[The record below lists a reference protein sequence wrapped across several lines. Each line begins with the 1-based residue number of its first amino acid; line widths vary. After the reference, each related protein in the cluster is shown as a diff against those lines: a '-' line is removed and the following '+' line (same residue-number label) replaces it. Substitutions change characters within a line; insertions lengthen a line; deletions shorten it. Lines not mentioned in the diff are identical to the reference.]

1 MSGITLRTAI
11 PTNFK
16 VGYKEFDN
24 VDFVLAYENSSLVL
38 GSVRVEGVV
47 KISNNSLPLYDTTNT
62 PSNLDRDIGVDH
74 FVGAHAF
81 FEGITTETN
90 QGVIENL
97 VNLPRYEKMMS
108 TGSQMTSDMFNFSNQ
123 CELKT
128 PSREIGRSAIRGIV
142 PFVQMTTPRY
152 IDPDFSIKPN
162 IALNSA
168 EGMLPYRRTGDIRIA
183 LNLARVASALSGLEI
198 TTTTDYTIS
207 DLRIT
212 YRTYPDDGSN
222 NPVTLDSK
230 LSIVQSIQSSFANLD
245 IKVPAVVNSVSCSFN
260 NQNEVNS
267 LVHNNTALVKI
278 PQLSQVIFQFNDSTN
293 KLISYVLRDNQEVV
307 GRYIDSFQDTGK
319 NQLSRNNME
328 NNDGFGIG
336 LNLNGDIDMTNQ
348 KFGVQIQSGITNNNP
363 MTMYAYFHSSIQI

>member
-47 KISNNSLPLYDTTNT
+47 KISNNSLPLYDTTND

-97 VNLPRYEKMMS
+97 VNLPRYEKMMT

-198 TTTTDYTIS
+198 TSTTDYTIS

-307 GRYIDSFQDTGK
+307 ARYIDSFQDTGK

-363 MTMYAYFHSSIQI
+363 MTMYAYFHSSIQL

>member
-1 MSGITLRTAI
+1 M
-11 PTNFK
+11 
-16 VGYKEFDN
+16 
-24 VDFVLAYENSSLVL
+24 
-38 GSVRVEGVV
+38 
-47 KISNNSLPLYDTTNT
+47 
-62 PSNLDRDIGVDH
+62 H
-74 FVGAHAF
+74 
-81 FEGITTETN
+81 
-90 QGVIENL
+90 
-97 VNLPRYEKMMS
+97 
-108 TGSQMTSDMFNFSNQ
+108 
-123 CELKT
+123 
-128 PSREIGRSAIRGIV
+128 
-142 PFVQMTTPRY
+142 
-152 IDPDFSIKPN
+152 
-162 IALNSA
+162 
-168 EGMLPYRRTGDIRIA
+168 
-183 LNLARVASALSGLEI
+183 LSGLEI
-198 TTTTDYTIS
+198 TATTDYTIS

-260 NQNEVNS
+260 NQSEVNS

-307 GRYIDSFQDTGK
+307 ARYIDSFQDTGK

-363 MTMYAYFHSSIQI
+363 MTMYAYFHSSIQIYRTTYVALFLIYY

>member
-198 TTTTDYTIS
+198 TSTTDYTIS

-307 GRYIDSFQDTGK
+307 ARYIDSFQDTGK

>member
-16 VGYKEFDN
+16 VEYKEFDN

-47 KISNNSLPLYDTTNT
+47 AISNNSLPLYDTTNT
-62 PSNLDRDIGVDH
+62 PSNLDRDIGVDS

-97 VNLPRYEKMMS
+97 VNLPRYEKMMT

-142 PFVQMTTPRY
+142 PFVQMGTPRH

-168 EGMLPYRRTGDIRIA
+168 DGMLPYRRTGDIRIA

-198 TTTTDYTIS
+198 TSTTDYS
-207 DLRIT
+207 LRDLRIT

-222 NPVTLDSK
+222 NPITLDSK

-260 NQNEVNS
+260 NQSEVNS

-307 GRYIDSFQDTGK
+307 ARYIDSFQDTGK

>member
-97 VNLPRYEKMMS
+97 VNLPRYEKMMT

-198 TTTTDYTIS
+198 TSTTDYTIS

-307 GRYIDSFQDTGK
+307 ARYIDSFQDTGK

-363 MTMYAYFHSSIQI
+363 MTMYAYFHSSIQL

>member
-97 VNLPRYEKMMS
+97 VNLPRYEKMMT

>member
-363 MTMYAYFHSSIQI
+363 MTMYAYFHSSIQL